1 MVNGSWQEMVVGVI
15 GFILVVAIL
24 AGLTYVVVSAIDW
37 PTDGEPS
44 DPNAILHIILQPVAP
59 ARL

>member
-24 AGLTYVVVSAIDW
+24 LGLAYLVVTAIDW
-37 PTDGEPS
+37 PTDGEPR
-44 DPNAILHIILQPVAP
+44 DPNTIRHIIQGVTGIL
-59 ARL
+59 